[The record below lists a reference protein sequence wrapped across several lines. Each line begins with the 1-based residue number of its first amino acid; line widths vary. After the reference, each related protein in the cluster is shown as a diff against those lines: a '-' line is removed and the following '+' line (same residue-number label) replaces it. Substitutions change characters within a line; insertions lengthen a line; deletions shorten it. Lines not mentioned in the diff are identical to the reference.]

1 MRRHILSFVLLFA
14 LGGIF
19 LAEYTDVLPTT
30 LQAKIVT
37 NLSKSKNYVESALEE
52 YVPKVKSL
60 TNSTSTATEE
70 STKQESASSQ
80 DKQTG
85 SANQTPAFSMV
96 NKFVIGNTYY
106 YHFTDKTP
114 KVARQAFNDAIY
126 AYNRTGVVKLIE
138 GKGNSSVNT
147 ITFSIYYKDEGQQA
161 QTLEL
166 GTGGPELTY
175 KTNDPSKAAINHASA
190 KINMNYPES
199 VSDSV
204 TMHELG
210 HALGL
215 NHSTD
220 THSVMYPTNQGVKSL
235 SDDDIAGLKSIYNK

>member
-1 MRRHILSFVLLFA
+1 MRRHITSFVLLFV
-14 LGGIF
+14 LGGII

-30 LQAKIVT
+30 VQSQIVT
-37 NLSKSKNYVESALEE
+37 SLSKSKNYLESALNE
-52 YVPKVKSL
+52 YVPGLKSL
-60 TNSTSTATEE
+60 TQPTNNVAENATEQQA
-70 STKQESASSQ
+70 TSSQ
-80 DKQTG
+80 DKQTS
-85 SANQTPAFSMV
+85 SANGTPAFSMV
-96 NKFVIGNTYY
+96 NKFVLGNTYY

-126 AYNRTGVVKLIE
+126 AYNQTGVVKLIE

-147 ITFSIYYKDEGQQA
+147 ITFSIYHKDEGDRA

-175 KTNDPSKAAINHASA
+175 KTNDPSKSAINHASA

-220 THSVMYPTNQGVKSL
+220 TSSIMYPTNQGVKSL
-235 SDDDIAGLKSIYNK
+235 SSDDIAGLKAIYNK

>member
-1 MRRHILSFVLLFA
+1 MRRHITSLVLLFV

-30 LQAKIVT
+30 LQAQIVT
-37 NLSKSKNYVESALEE
+37 NLSKSKNYLESAFDE
-52 YVPKVKSL
+52 YAPKIKSL
-60 TNSTSTATEE
+60 TNSTNTATEDT
-70 STKQESASSQ
+70 TKQETATSQ

-85 SANQTPAFSMV
+85 SANGTPAFSMV
-96 NKFVIGNTYY
+96 NKFVLGNVYY
-106 YHFTDKTP
+106 YHFTKKTP
-114 KVARQAFNDAIY
+114 KAARQAFNDAIY
-126 AYNRTGVVKLIE
+126 AYNQTGVVKLIA

-147 ITFSIYYKDEGQQA
+147 VAFSVYYKDEGQRA

-190 KINMNYPES
+190 KINMTYPES

-215 NHSTD
+215 NHSTE
-220 THSVMYPTNQGVKSL
+220 TSSIMYPTNQGVKAL
-235 SDDDIAGLKSIYNK
+235 SEDDVAGLKNIYNK

>member
-1 MRRHILSFVLLFA
+1 MRRHITSFVLLFV
-14 LGGIF
+14 LGGIV
-19 LAEYTDVLPTT
+19 LAEYTNILPTT
-30 LQAKIVT
+30 VQSQIVT
-37 NLSKSKNYVESALEE
+37 TLSNSKNYLESALDE
-52 YVPKVKSL
+52 YAPKIKSL
-60 TNSTSTATEE
+60 TQTTNSATED
-70 STKQESASSQ
+70 STKQQSATSQ

-85 SANQTPAFSMV
+85 STNGTPAFSMV
-96 NKFVIGNTYY
+96 NKFVLGNVYY
-106 YHFTDKTP
+106 YHFTNKTP

-126 AYNRTGVVKLIE
+126 AYNQTGVVKLIE

-147 ITFSIYYKDEGQQA
+147 ITFSIYHKDEGQRA

-175 KTNDPSKAAINHASA
+175 KTNDPSKSAINHASA

-220 THSVMYPTNQGVKSL
+220 TSSIMYPTNQGVKTL
-235 SDDDIAGLKSIYNK
+235 SSYDITGLKSIYNK